1 MMANAANLQTSLWDG
16 NADYTTSWG
25 YNPIEAGDHMF
36 HGSPLL
42 VSTLM
47 PDSIYRKTQ
56 PIQWAPEN
64 FGDGT
69 DPVLGDAYIEK
80 WILVVPGYNRVF
92 KVHYRITHFG
102 TDSHAQN
109 KQELPVAYVNPNF
122 SYGYARH
129 FVVSSICSREVARA

>member
-1 MMANAANLQTSLWDG
+1 
-16 NADYTTSWG
+16 
-25 YNPIEAGDHMF
+25 
-36 HGSPLL
+36 
-42 VSTLM
+42 M

-92 KVHYRITHFG
+92 KVPTGSRISEPTR
-102 TDSHAQN
+102 TPRIN
-109 KQELPVAYVNPNF
+109 RNF
-122 SYGYARH
+122 L
-129 FVVSSICSREVARA
+129 

>member
-1 MMANAANLQTSLWDG
+1 
-16 NADYTTSWG
+16 
-25 YNPIEAGDHMF
+25 MF

-92 KVHYRITHFG
+92 KVPTGSRISEPSRTPRI
-102 TDSHAQN
+102 N
-109 KQELPVAYVNPNF
+109 RNF
-122 SYGYARH
+122 L
-129 FVVSSICSREVARA
+129 